1 MPNNVLIFKLVS
13 NELIAAEARYNSK
26 DRTYH
31 LIAPVEIYFKR
42 LTTGGSMIGLYPWL
56 ITEIMQM
63 NISVIEES
71 KVITVNHPTEKFI
84 EYYEAMI
91 RYYEKHNTKEL
102 ADRQLDAI
110 IKSYNEDTVSE
121 EDFANVRELE
131 IEEEEELLTR
141 LKPKKNKK
149 LH

>member
-1 MPNNVLIFKLVS
+1 MSSNVLIFKLVS

-26 DRTYH
+26 DKTYH

-42 LTTGGSMIGLYPWL
+42 LSTGGSMIGLYPWL
-56 ITEIMQM
+56 ITEIVQM

-71 KVITVNHPTEKFI
+71 KVLTVNHPTQKFI

-102 ADRQLDAI
+102 ADKQLDAI
-110 IKSYNEDTVSE
+110 IKSYDEDTVSE
-121 EDFANVRELE
+121 SDFVDERL
-131 IEEEEELLTR
+131 IEEEEEILSR
-141 LKPKKNKK
+141 PKSKKNKK

>member
-1 MPNNVLIFKLVS
+1 MSSNVLIFKLVS

-26 DRTYH
+26 DKTYH

-42 LTTGGSMIGLYPWL
+42 LSTGGSMIGLYPWL
-56 ITEIMQM
+56 ITEIVQM

-71 KVITVNHPTEKFI
+71 KVLTVNHPTQKFI
-84 EYYEAMI
+84 DYYDAMI

-102 ADRQLDAI
+102 ADKQLDAI
-110 IKSYNEDTVSE
+110 IKSYDDDTVSE
-121 EDFANVRELE
+121 SDFVDERL
-131 IEEEEELLTR
+131 IEEEEEILSR
-141 LKPKKNKK
+141 PKSKKNKK

>member
-1 MPNNVLIFKLVS
+1 MSSNVLIFKLVS

-26 DRTYH
+26 DKTYH

-42 LTTGGSMIGLYPWL
+42 LSTGGSMIGLYPWL
-56 ITEIMQM
+56 ITEIVQM

-71 KVITVNHPTEKFI
+71 KVLTVNHPTQKFI
-84 EYYEAMI
+84 DYYEAMI

-102 ADRQLDAI
+102 ADKQLDAI
-110 IKSYNEDTVSE
+110 IKSYDDDTVSE
-121 EDFANVRELE
+121 SDFVDERL
-131 IEEEEELLTR
+131 IEEEEEILSR
-141 LKPKKNKK
+141 PKSKKNTK